1 SNELFSGFGIR
12 TMGTSEGG
20 FNPMSYHNGS
30 VWPHDNAIALAGLVR
45 YRLDEAASK
54 VADGFISALAHFER
68 NQPPELFCGFAR
80 EESSAPVAY
89 LQANKPQAWASGA
102 VLSSCAPSPVCPS
115 MSSKSASK
123 R

>member
-1 SNELFSGFGIR
+1 
-12 TMGTSEGG
+12 MGTREGG

-89 LQANKPQAWASGA
+89 LPSRRRLSRRRREPRRRLHACTRGA
-102 VLSSCAPSPVCPS
+102 REGRL
-115 MSSKSASK
+115 
-123 R
+123 RGRR